1 MTECVDGVVRGGPV
15 SRRMEDLC
23 LEEKLDRALLNNP
36 GNKTSSKDIEKE
48 RKHDSNCVHKI
59 YLKIFWIPYEDR
71 AWN

>member
-36 GNKTSSKDIEKE
+36 GNKQVQKKHQN
-48 RKHDSNCVHKI
+48 RKKNTTRTAFIKSI
-59 YLKIFWIPYEDR
+59 
-71 AWN
+71 